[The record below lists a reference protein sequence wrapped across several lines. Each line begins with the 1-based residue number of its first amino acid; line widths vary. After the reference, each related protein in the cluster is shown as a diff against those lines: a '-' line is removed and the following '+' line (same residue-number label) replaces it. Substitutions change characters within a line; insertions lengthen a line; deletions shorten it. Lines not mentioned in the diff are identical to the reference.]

1 MTSVTKSSVTP
12 LTPAQQRWV
21 IEPLVAAGLRID
33 QITDLVFRIAFA
45 AIVTEESGVVP
56 TVTSVVDDEP
66 AEVRDAWATMI
77 HRMLLL
83 DVPE

>member
-1 MTSVTKSSVTP
+1 MTSATKSSVAP

-21 IEPLVAAGLRID
+21 IEPLVAVGLRID
-33 QITDLVFRIAFA
+33 QITDLVFRLAFA
-45 AIVTEESGVVP
+45 AIATEESGVVP